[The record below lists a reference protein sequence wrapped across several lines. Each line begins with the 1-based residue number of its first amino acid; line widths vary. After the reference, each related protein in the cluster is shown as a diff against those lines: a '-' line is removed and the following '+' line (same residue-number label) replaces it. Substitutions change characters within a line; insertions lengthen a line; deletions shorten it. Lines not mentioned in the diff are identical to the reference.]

1 MSDEQRY
8 TRDKNACNTWIIK
21 WYPLDN
27 YFHHLYRKI
36 MVSLTKCVA
45 CRFVVAKKWKVW
57 ATKLLWGYKK
67 VSYVI
72 TLNYDQLKRKHEQ
85 LKYLNYIPINK
96 GDFMVI
102 HEFFQ
107 VPYSILQHR
116 AALAVGEFSKY
127 KNRTILQ
134 IMHNLP
140 QWEQQEL
147 VSSYLLGS
155 STRFLAF
162 DLRQLQHRTI
172 CNFSCLLI
180 WRYVH
185 TCNYGI

>member
-1 MSDEQRY
+1 MKSLSDETSLRIQKSFVRHHIKLWSTETQ
-8 TRDKNACNTWIIK
+8 TRTVEVYWSIWII
-21 WYPLDN
+21 
-27 YFHHLYRKI
+27 F
-36 MVSLTKCVA
+36 
-45 CRFVVAKKWKVW
+45 
-57 ATKLLWGYKK
+57 LLIKEILI
-67 VSYVI
+67 V
-72 TLNYDQLKRKHEQ
+72 T
-85 LKYLNYIPINK
+85 
-96 GDFMVI
+96 

-107 VPYSILQHR
+107 VPNSILQHR
-116 AALAVGEFSKY
+116 VALAVGEFSKY

-140 QWEQQEL
+140 QWEQPEL

-162 DLRQLQHRTI
+162 DLRQLQHRII

-185 TCNYGI
+185 MCNYGIY

>member
-1 MSDEQRY
+1 MINW
-8 TRDKNACNTWIIK
+8 NANTNSWSI
-21 WYPLDN
+21 LVD
-27 YFHHLYRKI
+27 
-36 MVSLTKCVA
+36 
-45 CRFVVAKKWKVW
+45 
-57 ATKLLWGYKK
+57 
-67 VSYVI
+67 
-72 TLNYDQLKRKHEQ
+72 
-85 LKYLNYIPINK
+85 LNYIPINK

-116 AALAVGEFSKY
+116 VALAVGEFSKY
-127 KNRTILQ
+127 KNRTILL

-140 QWEQQEL
+140 QWEQPEL

-162 DLRQLQHRTI
+162 DLRQLQHKII

-180 WRYVH
+180 WRYFH
-185 TCNYGI
+185 MCNYGKYIEPFLTFDDSKWLGFTC